1 VHTLS
6 LKNFNEDRRHDAAG
20 PLKVRN
26 PREESVEDVNFREK
40 LTMAVLRLLLILFNV
55 LIIAFLIYRMV
66 DVIRR
71 PVEKSRKAMI
81 LIGGTLLLLAPLGIF
96 FRFFAA
102 TPQYFLIYP
111 VAIFMFLYLTKQLS
125 IR

>member
-1 VHTLS
+1 MKT
-6 LKNFNEDRRHDAAG
+6 ND
-20 PLKVRN
+20 
-26 PREESVEDVNFREK
+26 
-40 LTMAVLRLLLILFNV
+40 MIILRFALIAFNV
-55 LIIAFLIYRMV
+55 AIISFLIYRMV

-71 PVEKSRKAMI
+71 PIERTRKAMI

>member
-1 VHTLS
+1 
-6 LKNFNEDRRHDAAG
+6 
-20 PLKVRN
+20 
-26 PREESVEDVNFREK
+26 
-40 LTMAVLRLLLILFNV
+40 MILRFLLIAFNV
-55 LIIAFLIYRMV
+55 AIISFLIYRMI

-71 PVEKSRKAMI
+71 PMEKSKKAMI

>member
-1 VHTLS
+1 MLV
-6 LKNFNEDRRHDAAG
+6 
-20 PLKVRN
+20 
-26 PREESVEDVNFREK
+26 
-40 LTMAVLRLLLILFNV
+40 FNV
-55 LIIAFLIYRMV
+55 AIISFLIYKMV

-71 PVEKSRKAMI
+71 PMEKSKKAMI

-102 TPQYFLIYP
+102 TPQYFVVYP
-111 VAIFMFLYLTKQLS
+111 LAIFMFLYLTKQLS

>member
-1 VHTLS
+1 
-6 LKNFNEDRRHDAAG
+6 
-20 PLKVRN
+20 
-26 PREESVEDVNFREK
+26 
-40 LTMAVLRLLLILFNV
+40 MAFLRVLLIAFNV
-55 LIIAFLIYRMV
+55 AIIGFLIYRMV
-66 DVIRR
+66 DVIRK
-71 PVEKSRKAMI
+71 PMEKTKKTMI

-102 TPQYFLIYP
+102 TPQYFLVYP

>member
-1 VHTLS
+1 
-6 LKNFNEDRRHDAAG
+6 
-20 PLKVRN
+20 
-26 PREESVEDVNFREK
+26 
-40 LTMAVLRLLLILFNV
+40 MLLLRFVLVVFNV
-55 LIIAFLIYRMV
+55 AIISFLIYRMV

-71 PVEKSRKAMI
+71 PMEKSKKAMI

-102 TPQYFLIYP
+102 TPQYFIVYP

>member
-1 VHTLS
+1 
-6 LKNFNEDRRHDAAG
+6 
-20 PLKVRN
+20 
-26 PREESVEDVNFREK
+26 
-40 LTMAVLRLLLILFNV
+40 MAILRLLLILFNV

-71 PVEKSRKAMI
+71 PLERSKKAMI

-96 FRFFAA
+96 FKFFAA

>member
-1 VHTLS
+1 
-6 LKNFNEDRRHDAAG
+6 
-20 PLKVRN
+20 
-26 PREESVEDVNFREK
+26 
-40 LTMAVLRLLLILFNV
+40 MAVLRFVLVVFNV
-55 LIIAFLIYRMV
+55 AIISFLVYRMV

-71 PVEKSRKAMI
+71 PMEKSKKAMI

-102 TPQYFLIYP
+102 TPQYFIVYP

>member
-1 VHTLS
+1 MMILR
-6 LKNFNEDRRHDAAG
+6 F
-20 PLKVRN
+20 
-26 PREESVEDVNFREK
+26 
-40 LTMAVLRLLLILFNV
+40 VLLVFNV
-55 LIIAFLIYRMV
+55 AIISFLIYKMV

-71 PVEKSRKAMI
+71 PMEKSKKIMI

-102 TPQYFLIYP
+102 TPQYFVIYP